1 MLLKYLIGAILAAG
15 PIAPAEAGESEGWFP
30 VEQKEEAP
38 FEGDEI
44 DPSIWVVFAKQLA
57 GEKIV
62 LRFPED
68 PVYRHPAPGVLEIA
82 SSKDGEQFLLR
93 AVERGEGGDPFGQ
106 RVAEIQALPDAEAFE
121 IDEDASSLLYKRGGV
136 WVREQVVQSAG
147 HYFLFQT
154 SSPTSDGASHRIFFT
169 SFQVE

>member
-15 PIAPAEAGESEGWFP
+15 PAIPVEAEEGDGWFP
-30 VEQKEEAP
+30 VEQKTETP
-38 FEGDEI
+38 SDGDEI

-68 PVYRHPAPGVLEIA
+68 PSYLHPAPGVLEIA
-82 SSKDGEQFLLR
+82 SSKEGERFLLR
-93 AVERGEGGDPFGQ
+93 AVERGPGEDPFSQ
-106 RVAEIQALPDAEAFE
+106 RAAEIQALPDAEVFE
-121 IDEDASSLLYKRGGV
+121 IDREASSFLYKKEGK
-136 WVREQVVQSAG
+136 WIREQIVQTAG
-147 HYFLFQT
+147 HSFLFQT
-154 SSPTSDGASHRIFFT
+154 TSPSPDGVSHRIFFT

>member
-15 PIAPAEAGESEGWFP
+15 PIAPAEGEKDEGWFP
-30 VEQKEEAP
+30 VEQKEETP
-38 FEGDEI
+38 FGGDEI

-68 PVYRHPAPGVLEIA
+68 PAYSHPAPGVLEIVA
-82 SSKDGEQFLLR
+82 LKGGEQFVLR
-93 AVERGEGGDPFGQ
+93 AVERGEGGDPFTA
-106 RVAEIQALPDAEAFE
+106 RAAEVQALPEAEAFE
-121 IDEDASSLLYKRGGV
+121 IDQAESSLLYKKEGK
-136 WVREQVVQSAG
+136 WVREQIVQSAG

-154 SSPTSDGASHRIFFT
+154 TSPTPDEASHRIFFT

>member
-1 MLLKYLIGAILAAG
+1 MLLKYLIGAVLAAG
-15 PIAPAEAGESEGWFP
+15 PIAPAGAEESDGWFP
-30 VEQKEEAP
+30 VEQKEETP

-68 PVYRHPAPGVLEIA
+68 PTYSHPAPGVLEIA
-82 SSKDGEQFLLR
+82 SSKDGEQFFLR
-93 AVERGEGGDPFGQ
+93 AVERDGGGDPFSQ
-106 RVAEIQALPDAEAFE
+106 RAAEIQALPDAEAFE
-121 IDEDASSLLYKRGGV
+121 IDQAESSLLYKKEGK
-136 WVREQVVQSAG
+136 WVREQIVQSAG

-154 SSPTSDGASHRIFFT
+154 ASPMSDGVSHRIFFT